1 MRKVLLGTNGWMAAV
16 WVLWGG
22 TAFTDASQASL
33 PSRSQAGLSE
43 RVALLDDALP
53 GHDRAANARLA
64 GALADKGFEVT
75 RLTADQLLAS
85 DALAAQRFSV
95 LVLTHCGAL
104 PAGAVR
110 TVDRLAREGVHTF
123 CIGGPFAD
131 RSLWRVD
138 GRWLDAA
145 GRAALAERVVPAYR
159 PFEIK
164 AGMEITAWRR
174 ASSEGA
180 ANNTFSLVPEGPEGT
195 FCLRMDIER
204 LQGWEIRHSPEVPR
218 LFGQG
223 DDFITF
229 CAKSGEPMA
238 QLAVEIIERDGSRWI
253 AVAELT
259 HAWRRVGLPL
269 AAFQYWQDSATKG
282 RRGGTGDRLRADQA
296 VRICFGMS
304 ASHTPAMVGGAHTVW
319 LADVGSARDP
329 FAAADLALPPADL
342 SLEGLYPRYKTHTV
356 TGEVT
361 VAGMSCRDVVCAIP
375 RTRGEGYGRGAKWR
389 FVTLAEARRSD
400 GRTGGACEWLLLNS
414 HSNRAGSV
422 FAGFGYRDPAV
433 W

>member
-1 MRKVLLGTNGWMAAV
+1 
-16 WVLWGG
+16 
-22 TAFTDASQASL
+22 
-33 PSRSQAGLSE
+33 
-43 RVALLDDALP
+43 
-53 GHDRAANARLA
+53 
-64 GALADKGFEVT
+64 
-75 RLTADQLLAS
+75 
-85 DALAAQRFSV
+85 
-95 LVLTHCGAL
+95 LTHCGAL

-164 AGMEITAWRR
+164 AGMDLAAWRR

-180 ANNTFSLVPEGPEGT
+180 ANNTFSLVPEGPEAT

-204 LQGWEIRHSPEVPR
+204 LQGWEIRHSPEVAR

-223 DDFITF
+223 DDFVTF
-229 CAKSGEPMA
+229 CARSGEPMA

-253 AVAELT
+253 AVAELP

-269 AAFQYWQDSATKG
+269 AAVTYWQASASMG
-282 RRGGTGDRLRADQA
+282 RRGGKGDRLRTDQA

-329 FAAADLALPPADL
+329 FAAAELALPPADL
-342 SLEGLYPRYKTHTV
+342 SLEGSTRV
-356 TGEVT
+356 TK
-361 VAGMSCRDVVCAIP
+361 
-375 RTRGEGYGRGAKWR
+375 RTR
-389 FVTLAEARRSD
+389 
-400 GRTGGACEWLLLNS
+400 
-414 HSNRAGSV
+414 
-422 FAGFGYRDPAV
+422 
-433 W
+433 

>member
-138 GRWLDAA
+138 GRW
-145 GRAALAERVVPAYR
+145 
-159 PFEIK
+159 
-164 AGMEITAWRR
+164 
-174 ASSEGA
+174 
-180 ANNTFSLVPEGPEGT
+180 
-195 FCLRMDIER
+195 
-204 LQGWEIRHSPEVPR
+204 
-218 LFGQG
+218 
-223 DDFITF
+223 
-229 CAKSGEPMA
+229 
-238 QLAVEIIERDGSRWI
+238 
-253 AVAELT
+253 
-259 HAWRRVGLPL
+259 
-269 AAFQYWQDSATKG
+269 
-282 RRGGTGDRLRADQA
+282 
-296 VRICFGMS
+296 
-304 ASHTPAMVGGAHTVW
+304 
-319 LADVGSARDP
+319 
-329 FAAADLALPPADL
+329 
-342 SLEGLYPRYKTHTV
+342 
-356 TGEVT
+356 
-361 VAGMSCRDVVCAIP
+361 
-375 RTRGEGYGRGAKWR
+375 
-389 FVTLAEARRSD
+389 
-400 GRTGGACEWLLLNS
+400 
-414 HSNRAGSV
+414 
-422 FAGFGYRDPAV
+422 
-433 W
+433 